1 MTGTARHA
9 SSSVTEDAA
18 ESQRDC
24 DVRAVHANTG
34 RSWIT
39 GGVRI
44 GCNSMLVGPV
54 DVLVGDFRINSTSC
68 TLGNAHQEEHPYD
81 S

>member
-24 DVRAVHANTG
+24 DVRAVNTG

-44 GCNSMLVGPV
+44 GSNSMQVGPV

-68 TLGNAHQEEHPYD
+68 TLGNAQQEEHPYD

>member
-1 MTGTARHA
+1 
-9 SSSVTEDAA
+9 
-18 ESQRDC
+18 
-24 DVRAVHANTG
+24 
-34 RSWIT
+34 
-39 GGVRI
+39 
-44 GCNSMLVGPV
+44 MLVGPV